1 MAITNPVGF
10 LILMILIGCIMATCN
25 GTIDSNVVLPS

>member
-25 GTIDSNVVLPS
+25 GTIENAIVPIN